1 MQNLRQPFVQCQSI
15 REDRDGADLEATG
28 ASVAAGA
35 QAAKALKP
43 AK

>member
-1 MQNLRQPFVQCQSI
+1 MQNLRQPFVNVNLSVKIATERISQ
-15 REDRDGADLEATG
+15 ATG